1 MHIILYF
8 DLSQSSHRFKDQER
22 SLCTRMSYSEW
33 AREIY
38 DHVALGNG
46 LQDTNVE
53 LKTRRSK
60 MPHVDCSAFG
70 AVRWA
75 SLES

>member
-1 MHIILYF
+1 
-8 DLSQSSHRFKDQER
+8 
-22 SLCTRMSYSEW
+22 MSYSEW